1 MAIELNLYTRKKRR
15 KVKNPKLEMQCLRI
29 EISQLQHRHNQLV
42 KAILAL
48 SQNRTV
54 KTNLSRSGENIP
66 TETELDFINGCLG
79 NATDDNLLTIEDEV
93 EDLLRG

>member
-48 SQNRTV
+48 SQGRSVNTSVSRT
-54 KTNLSRSGENIP
+54 GENIP
-66 TETELDFINGCLG
+66 TESELDFINGCLG
-79 NATDDNLLTIEDEV
+79 NVTDDKLLTIEDEI

>member
-15 KVKNPKLEMQCLRI
+15 KVKNPKLELQCLRI
-29 EISQLQHRHNQLV
+29 EMSQLQYRHNQLV

-54 KTNLSRSGENIP
+54 KTSLSRSGENIP

-79 NATDDNLLTIEDEV
+79 NTTDDNLLTIEDEI
-93 EDLLRG
+93 EDLLGG